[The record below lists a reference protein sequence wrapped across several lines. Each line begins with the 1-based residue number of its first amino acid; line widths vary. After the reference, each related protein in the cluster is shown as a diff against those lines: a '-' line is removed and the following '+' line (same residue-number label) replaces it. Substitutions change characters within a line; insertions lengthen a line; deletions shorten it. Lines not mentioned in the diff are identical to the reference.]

1 MHQTIK
7 NTYKEYLELA
17 RQIDKTPQGAPLSLA
32 VFHSCTLEPI
42 EPVVRVELVSEG
54 FAPAIKFFGY
64 NIFEQE
70 LLNPAGEYGKGTY
83 DVVFLFATLQE
94 FFPELIRDFHNITPL
109 ELEKKTKEVVGR
121 MEQLIAAA
129 RRTSQPRIILTTFD
143 HPGRWY
149 YGILDGQR
157 EHSQKEALAHLNRSI
172 ATMASRYKEVYVL
185 DAQDIASR
193 VGKKHFYD
201 WNLYYHS
208 SLPFSSEGLVEIGKE
223 LSRIIF
229 AAYGK
234 TKKCIVLDLDNTLW
248 GGVVGVEGADRV
260 IVGPTGSGRA
270 YYDFQLQLK
279 QLSSKGIV
287 LAIASKNNP
296 EDVKEVF
303 SKRKDDMP
311 LVLEDFVITKIGWD
325 TKPQSIQEIAQEL
338 DIGLEALV
346 FLDDSPVERELMR
359 EQAPEVYTP
368 ELPEGAGEYAAFLQE
383 LHVFEKNIY
392 SQEDLKK
399 VRIYQDQG
407 KRASLKQE
415 AASLEDFWKGLDM
428 HLTIF
433 VNEKTQIPRLA
444 QMTQKTN
451 QFNLT
456 TRRYSETDIT
466 RFMEDS
472 KWQVF
477 SWSVQDKFGDN
488 GIVGLLIV
496 EIQDKKASVDIF
508 LQSCRVI
515 GRTIEQA
522 VVSKV
527 ALYLQ
532 ERGVMLI
539 TGEYIPTAK
548 NAVVKDLY
556 SHVGFAKEAENAY
569 VLNLAGTLPAIPPWF
584 SSIEMK
590 VQTHS

>member
-1 MHQTIK
+1 M
-7 NTYKEYLELA
+7 L
-17 RQIDKTPQGAPLSLA
+17 
-32 VFHSCTLEPI
+32 
-42 EPVVRVELVSEG
+42 
-54 FAPAIKFFGY
+54 
-64 NIFEQE
+64 
-70 LLNPAGEYGKGTY
+70 
-83 DVVFLFATLQE
+83 DV
-94 FFPELIRDFHNITPL
+94 
-109 ELEKKTKEVVGR
+109 
-121 MEQLIAAA
+121 
-129 RRTSQPRIILTTFD
+129 
-143 HPGRWY
+143 
-149 YGILDGQR
+149 
-157 EHSQKEALAHLNRSI
+157 
-172 ATMASRYKEVYVL
+172 
-185 DAQDIASR
+185 QDIASR
-193 VGKKHFYD
+193 IGKKRFYD
-201 WNLYYHS
+201 WNMYYHS

-223 LSRIIF
+223 IARVMF

-248 GGVVGVEGADRV
+248 GGVVGEEGPDRV
-260 IVGPTGSGRA
+260 IVGPTGPGRA

-279 QLSSKGIV
+279 HLSSKGIV
-287 LAIASKNNP
+287 LAMASKNNP
-296 EDVKEVF
+296 EDVKEAF
-303 SKRKDDMP
+303 LKRKDDMP
-311 LVLEDFVITKIGWD
+311 LALEDFVITKIGWGL
-325 TKPQSIQEIAQEL
+325 KPQSIQEIAQEL
-338 DIGLEALV
+338 DIGLDSMV

-359 EQAPEVYTP
+359 ERVPEVYTP

-415 AASLEDFWKGLDM
+415 SASLEDFWRTLDM
-428 HLTIF
+428 RLTIF
-433 VNEKTQIPRLA
+433 VNEKMQIPRLA

-456 TRRYSETDIT
+456 TKKYSEADIT
-466 RFMEDS
+466 RRMEDP

-488 GIVGLLIV
+488 GVVGLLIV
-496 EIQDKKASVDIF
+496 KIQDKKASIDMF

-522 VVSKV
+522 VISKV

-532 ERGVMLI
+532 EQGVTLI

-556 SHVGFAKEAENAY
+556 PHLGFTKQAENVYA
-569 VLNLAGTLPAIPPWF
+569 LNIEGALPFLPPWF
-584 SSIEMK
+584 
-590 VQTHS
+590 QTIHMTPQQAV